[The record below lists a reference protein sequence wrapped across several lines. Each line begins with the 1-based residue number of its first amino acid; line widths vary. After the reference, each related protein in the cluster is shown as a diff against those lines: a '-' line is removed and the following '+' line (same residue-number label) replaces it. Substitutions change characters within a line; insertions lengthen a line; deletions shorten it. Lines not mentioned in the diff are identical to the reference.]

1 MRSVVRA
8 VVEGCLGAAVVA
20 VAALLHIAVRSALR
34 QQTEKSA
41 GGFGGGEHSK
51 RPVFLS
57 RADEL

>member
-1 MRSVVRA
+1 MRSIVRA

-34 QQTEKSA
+34 QQAEKGSD
-41 GGFGGGEHSK
+41 GFGKGNSK